1 MGTPCSAAKELG
13 DLSGALVK
21 RGQGRMEI
29 IERAVESESIADLR
43 LVEALIHAMSD
54 PYIGDIVSERAIP
67 KLGRALVAPIRRRLN
82 VKGKAIDGRRLK
94 ALVAAEKT
102 GARDVLEL
110 ALVKAAPR
118 FARRHSTSYCRS
130 RARSGRVRTP
140 RSRADREGKVQGC
153 RRAGVRALAGYG
165 SDRSLS
171 ALIAA
176 IDVEATR
183 EAASEALS
191 KSKHPEA
198 PGNFWH
204 GCKKSL
210 PSLTRKKPKK
220 EVARRRSHR
229 GEDPAGESP
238 KEARKAIV
246 SALLESLAGLAD
258 PAIASTAI
266 ELIEEFGDVAAR
278 AAIESANPE
287 QLARI
292 AAFLDGDDPD
302 RFPGAVAAA
311 LKLGSA
317 EAFRR
322 FSAVFK
328 APDRESKKGQA
339 RLAAVVGGLDPA
351 ADGRWADF
359 LLDIVSKEPR
369 NVASHAVEPLGRT
382 RDRRAVKPLLKLLD
396 GEKGRPAGM
405 DHHHCARDDRRP
417 LRAVDTILAH
427 AAGND
432 YGIRWGIKK
441 AILDI
446 NDKSS
451 VAKVREAFVAL
462 KKPDDWSNWYLR
474 SLLSALEQRFPGE

>member
-1 MGTPCSAAKELG
+1 
-13 DLSGALVK
+13 
-21 RGQGRMEI
+21 MEI

-43 LVEALIHAMSD
+43 LVEALIHAMSE

-82 VKGKAIDGRRLK
+82 VKGKTIDGRRLK

-110 ALVKAAPR
+110 AL
-118 FARRHSTSYCRS
+118 
-130 RARSGRVRTP
+130 
-140 RSRADREGKVQGC
+140 REGSAEVREAALDAIADHVPGVAEFEPLVLELIEKEKSKDA

-198 PGNFWH
+198 ARKLLARLGEV
-204 GCKKSL
+204 
-210 PSLTRKKPKK
+210 LTEPVAKKPKK
-220 EVARRRSHR
+220 EVAPAKPAKKK
-229 GEDPAGESP
+229 PAGESP

-246 SALLESLAGLAD
+246 SALLTSLAGLAD

-278 AAIESANPE
+278 AAIQSANPE

-317 EAFRR
+317 EAFKR

-339 RLAAVVGGLDPA
+339 RLAAVVLGLDPA

-396 GEKGRPAGM
+396 GEKGSRLAWTIITALGM
-405 DHHHCARDDRRP
+405 IGDP
-417 LRAVDTILAH
+417 SAVDSILAH

-462 KKPDDWSNWYLR
+462 KKPDDWNNWYLR